1 MDRLVFVAAS
11 GARQLL
17 ARQDAIAQNVANVST
32 PGYRAETAAARA
44 APIAAGST
52 RVFALEVATGPDLT
66 PGPIESTGRPL
77 DVALQGPGWIAVQ
90 AADGREAYTR
100 AGSLEAGPSGVLQ
113 TRSGHAVLGEGGPI
127 AVPPEHR
134 IEIARDGTVTAIPES
149 GPRGS
154 VQVLGRLKLVNPPAE
169 ALVRGA
175 DGLFRT
181 RDGTPAPA
189 DPQVALVAGAL
200 EGSNVN
206 AAEALVG
213 MIGVARQFELHM
225 KLVAQAED
233 NARRAASLLNVTA

>member
-44 APIAAGST
+44 APLAAAST

-77 DVALQGPGWIAVQ
+77 DVAVQGPGWIAVQ

-100 AGSLEAGPSGVLQ
+100 AGSLEAGAGGVLQ
-113 TRSGHAVLGEGGPI
+113 TRAGHAVLGEGGPI

-149 GPRGS
+149 GPRGA

-169 ALVRGA
+169 ALARGA

-181 RDGTPAPA
+181 RDGLPAPA